1 MKKSDLAPIMAKTY
15 VAIRQQL
22 EVSLELTCGLKA
34 VIDVLE
40 DRNPGFALAYTE
52 KLQEIKEDDLGKRMA
67 ADLAVIDQVIEA
79 MRSGQLE

>member
-22 EVSLELTCGLKA
+22 EMSLELTCGLKA
-34 VIDVLE
+34 VVDTME

-52 KLQEIKEDDLGKRMA
+52 KLQEIKEDLGKRMA